1 MSRIGLTALLALA
14 FSGSGCAG
22 FEALDKAAADMAGQ
36 TPTCTQD
43 PAIGADNYGGK
54 TCRVSHTIWSSTT
67 TTTTVEETGKAPV
80 TIRTVTTPSGTT
92 TELVPTP

>member
-22 FEALDKAAADMAGQ
+22 FKALDKAAADMARQ

-54 TCRVSHTIWSSTT
+54 TCRVSHTVWSS
-67 TTTTVEETGKAPV
+67 TTTVEETGKAPI
-80 TIRTVTTPSGTT
+80 TIRTVTTPSGST